1 VIWPYFGAPK
11 TDRRTAI
18 GFFQVFFGGPWH
30 VPWHA
35 IQARTGGTRQRC
47 TLRHVS
53 LSLHGR
59 ARSVWP
65 GQTWCRGRGR
75 HLFHWCVTCLDV
87 TSSTGGASPEGVQAR
102 VSLQFPPAS
111 GRGRWATAASGCSH
125 GCAVYASDAVGV
137 TQGAPLTGSQSE
149 LSCAGASVFALSVAL
164 QATGPTPEVCSVGLL
179 EAVAPGGPVRLDRVR
194 VVCLLALRG
203 GPRCALSRS
212 TAGRE
217 SHFRAAGVL
226 ECRLASGP
234 ASIGPEAYA
243 STLFESLRVD

>member
-1 VIWPYFGAPK
+1 M
-11 TDRRTAI
+11 I
-18 GFFQVFFGGPWH
+18 GFFWWSLAFPCPH
-30 VPWHA
+30 RHA
-35 IQARTGGTRQRC
+35 IQRDWRNKTAVHPPSRFSITARTRAIGLARPDVVSRSWTSPLPLVC
-47 TLRHVS
+47 YVLR
-53 LSLHGR
+53 
-59 ARSVWP
+59 
-65 GQTWCRGRGR
+65 R
-75 HLFHWCVTCLDV
+75 HLFHWRVPC
-87 TSSTGGASPEGVQAR
+87 EGVQAR
-102 VSLQFPPAS
+102 ASLQFPPAS
-111 GRGRWATAASGCSH
+111 GRGRWATVASGCSH
-125 GCAVYASDAVGV
+125 GCVVDASDAVGV